1 VSKRYGLVWN
11 WGSKRF
17 GYRDRE
23 SLFTYFGR
31 EAERFDGKEIYEFWK
46 GATVTIMAI
55 AGHVSPKMLA
65 HYSHVL
71 MEAKRKALDGLAAT
85 AKGYGTNSGTN
96 ALQANEMVGPNGLEP
111 STSSVSGRRSNQ
123 LSYGPITNGATFP
136 TQAIRPQN
144 SNHSQDPDLHRV
156 KVAL

>member
-1 VSKRYGLVWN
+1 MDWVWN
-11 WGSKRF
+11 WGGKRF

-31 EAERFDGKEIYEFWK
+31 EAERFDGKEIYGNNARYLGE
-46 GATVTIMAI
+46 VI
-55 AGHVSPKMLA
+55 SPKMLA
-65 HYSHVL
+65 HYSHVR

-85 AKGYGTNSGTN
+85 AKSYGTNSGTN

-144 SNHSQDPDLHRV
+144 SNHSQDPDLHRA

>member
-1 VSKRYGLVWN
+1 MDWVWN

-31 EAERFDGKEIYEFWK
+31 EAERFDGKEIYGNNARYLGE
-46 GATVTIMAI
+46 VI
-55 AGHVSPKMLA
+55 SPKMLA
-65 HYSHVL
+65 HYSHVR

-144 SNHSQDPDLHRV
+144 SNHSQDLDLHRV